1 MPVARGEL
9 RAAGTASHK
18 RPHLVRRREAMFT
31 ELMASRRF
39 APLFWCQFCSALN
52 DNLLKNALVMLIL
65 FGLGGA
71 GGAAGAYAPVLVT
84 LAGVTLIAPFFILSA
99 LGGELADRYDKAR
112 VAAAIKLAEIPM
124 AGLAAVGF
132 YLHSVPILFLTLA
145 LFGIVAALFGPVK
158 YGILPEKL
166 ETSELSAGNALVEG
180 ATFVAILAGTIAG
193 AVAVTAAKTP
203 LPVVGLIVAFAVA
216 SWLFA
221 RAIPKAGP
229 AAPDLAITRNVW
241 KSTLALLRE
250 LNGNARLWAGAHITS
265 WFWLVGSVALA
276 LLPSMVKDNLGGS
289 EGVVTLGLAT
299 FVVGIAAGSVLAA
312 RASHGTPN
320 LALVPLG
327 ALLIALASLA
337 LGWLAAVLTPG
348 EMRLGPAAVLMSGGG
363 LAVLA
368 ALCALTVAGGLYM
381 VPAMAAIQAWSP
393 PERRARVIAA
403 LNVMNAAYMLVGGA
417 IVAGLQAAGVSI
429 SILFAALGV
438 LGFIAML
445 YVVRAWGFAFNG
457 DLGRV
462 MLRLSLVR
470 REGAEGTSWR
480 P

>member
-1 MPVARGEL
+1 
-9 RAAGTASHK
+9 
-18 RPHLVRRREAMFT
+18 MFT

-71 GGAAGAYAPVLVT
+71 GGGAGRYAPVLVT

-124 AGLAAVGF
+124 AGLAALGF
-132 YLHSVPILFLTLA
+132 YLQSVPILFLTLG
-145 LFGIVAALFGPVK
+145 LFGVVAALFGPVK

-166 ETSELSAGNALVEG
+166 KTAELSAGNALVEA
-180 ATFVAILAGTIAG
+180 ATFIAILGGTIAG
-193 AVAVTAAKTP
+193 GVAVTAASTP
-203 LPVVGLIVAFAVA
+203 ELVVGMIVAFAIA
-216 SWLFA
+216 SWMFA

-229 AAPDLAITRNVW
+229 AAPRLAITRNVW
-241 KSTLALLRE
+241 KSTFALLRE
-250 LNGNARLWAGAHITS
+250 LSGSAPLWAGAHITS

-276 LLPSMVKDNLGGS
+276 LLPSMVKDNLGGN

-299 FVVGIAAGSVLAA
+299 FVIGIAVGSALAA

-327 ALLIALASLA
+327 AALIGICALA
-337 LGWLAAVLTPG
+337 LGWLAATLSPG
-348 EMRLGPAAVLMSGGG
+348 EARLGPAAVLASGSG

-368 ALCALTVAGGLYM
+368 ALCGLTIAGGLYM
-381 VPAMAAIQAWSP
+381 VPSMAAVQAWSP
-393 PERRARVIAA
+393 PERRARVIAS
-403 LNVMNAAYMLVGGA
+403 LNVMNAAYMLTGGA

-429 SILFAALGV
+429 AILFAVLGV
-438 LGFIAML
+438 LSFAAMV
-445 YVVRAWGFAFNG
+445 YVVHAWGFALNG
-457 DLGRV
+457 ELGRV
-462 MLRLSLVR
+462 MLRLSLAR
-470 REGAEGTSWR
+470 KEGAGEPSGGA
-480 P
+480 